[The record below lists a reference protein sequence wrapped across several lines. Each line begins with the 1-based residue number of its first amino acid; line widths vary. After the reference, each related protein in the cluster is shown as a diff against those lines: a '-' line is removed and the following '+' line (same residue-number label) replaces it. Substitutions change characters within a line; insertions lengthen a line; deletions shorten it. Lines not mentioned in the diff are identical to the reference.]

1 MTTTSPDLDLSPP
14 AEGIDLTGTGARA
27 EATFRYTRSP
37 QDVLRL
43 IVFLLITL
51 VFVGLTIGLEDAV
64 IGVERDIVEL
74 FGFLSTT
81 VERVLVGALVITNVL
96 VLVVVY
102 LVPLRTKRYRLFGY
116 IVAATFLTVVV
127 MSVVQWLVD
136 REASSTVINELA
148 ARAGITGSGRE
159 GSVGLA
165 QTAAMFVV
173 VAPFVSRKWRRAGM
187 VTITVLFVL
196 QILVSPK
203 FPADVFISL
212 PVGAMCAAAVL
223 LAFGRPDRRPTL
235 GAIRQALADAGLRTS
250 EVHVARVDARGSTP
264 YFATLEDGTGLFVK
278 VLGSQE
284 RAADLMFR
292 IYRFLRFKNV
302 GDDRPF
308 SSLRRTVEHEALV
321 ALLARDVGVRTP
333 RLRGVVDV
341 GSDSLLLAYEMID
354 GRSLDGVS
362 DDQVTDEL
370 VRGIWGQVALLRG
383 HRIAH
388 RDLRRANVFVGD
400 DEVPWMID
408 FGFSEIAVE
417 DGLLDA
423 DVAQL
428 LASLA
433 VPVGAERAVRAA
445 IDVLGADA
453 VGSSLPR
460 LQIKAL
466 SGATQTALKEHKGL
480 LEELQEQVR
489 IQSGIDAVVFVPLE
503 RTNRKTLITIGALAL
518 ATYFLVPQLADL
530 PGIVDQVKDANW
542 AWTPLIILFSA
553 GTYLAA
559 SMSLAGAIPRHLPTG
574 PLVTASF
581 GSSFASKLAPAG
593 VGGMA
598 LNIRFLQKQGVDQAV
613 AVSGVG
619 LNTIAGFVGHVTLV
633 GVFLVW
639 AGREAF
645 GSFELPDPTVFVI
658 GIGVVIVLGLV
669 AVAFPWTRRL
679 ITTKFLPVVAR
690 ALDGVADVLR
700 RPGKVFLL
708 IGGSTLVT
716 FCYLT
721 TLYFGIEAFGG
732 GLPFATVG
740 AVFLVGSAI
749 AQAAPTPGGLGAVE
763 AALIAGLVAAGL
775 DNTVAVPAVFL
786 YRLFTF
792 WVPIVPGWFA
802 FQWLERHEYI

>member
-1 MTTTSPDLDLSPP
+1 
-14 AEGIDLTGTGARA
+14 
-27 EATFRYTRSP
+27 
-37 QDVLRL
+37 
-43 IVFLLITL
+43 
-51 VFVGLTIGLEDAV
+51 
-64 IGVERDIVEL
+64 
-74 FGFLSTT
+74 
-81 VERVLVGALVITNVL
+81 
-96 VLVVVY
+96 
-102 LVPLRTKRYRLFGY
+102 
-116 IVAATFLTVVV
+116 
-127 MSVVQWLVD
+127 
-136 REASSTVINELA
+136 
-148 ARAGITGSGRE
+148 
-159 GSVGLA
+159 
-165 QTAAMFVV
+165 
-173 VAPFVSRKWRRAGM
+173 
-187 VTITVLFVL
+187 
-196 QILVSPK
+196 
-203 FPADVFISL
+203 
-212 PVGAMCAAAVL
+212 
-223 LAFGRPDRRPTL
+223 
-235 GAIRQALADAGLRTS
+235 
-250 EVHVARVDARGSTP
+250 
-264 YFATLEDGTGLFVK
+264 
-278 VLGSQE
+278 
-284 RAADLMFR
+284 
-292 IYRFLRFKNV
+292 
-302 GDDRPF
+302 
-308 SSLRRTVEHEALV
+308 
-321 ALLARDVGVRTP
+321 
-333 RLRGVVDV
+333 
-341 GSDSLLLAYEMID
+341 
-354 GRSLDGVS
+354 
-362 DDQVTDEL
+362 
-370 VRGIWGQVALLRG
+370 
-383 HRIAH
+383 
-388 RDLRRANVFVGD
+388 
-400 DEVPWMID
+400 
-408 FGFSEIAVE
+408 
-417 DGLLDA
+417 
-423 DVAQL
+423 
-428 LASLA
+428 
-433 VPVGAERAVRAA
+433 
-445 IDVLGADA
+445 VLGADA